1 MGACLLKPVFEGV
14 VDSPFNG
21 SCPSCLFV
29 YRSVNGTFCVYIIVN
44 DKHLGPG
51 HAFKM
56 LHLDFECLDFE
67 IFLFEFFEFYR
78 VVFVKRVIIGN
89 YISLS
94 LSVCIS
100 VFVDFSFLHILFMTP
115 CLRVLKL

>member
-1 MGACLLKPVFEGV
+1 MGACLLKTCFGGSG
-14 VDSPFNG
+14 DSPVNG

-67 IFLFEFFEFYR
+67 IF
-78 VVFVKRVIIGN
+78 
-89 YISLS
+89 
-94 LSVCIS
+94 
-100 VFVDFSFLHILFMTP
+100 SFLNFSSSTGWYL
-115 CLRVLKL
+115 LKE